1 MRWCRAATIGLTAF
15 ALLALAQPASA
26 VTYVGLDDLT
36 CDGATTM
43 GTGMPERT
51 RLDVALV
58 DPASDRT
65 LSRGRITTTTAGT
78 FEWQAKVS
86 LSGMRAVRA
95 VVRTPGKATPLAWV
109 EHSLARSCPLAST
122 GPNRTLPLVGVGLSS
137 FTLGVLVL
145 IAFAYQGRHT
155 APGGRHLAAPAGPH
169 CDKSAGV
176 PACSPTRRSTT
187 SARSGSWSCPA
198 TWTSGRRPP
207 WWRSWTAPHRDAFG
221 ARHDERPDRYLGEAG
236 SHDDA
241 GPGVTAVRFVTYLK
255 PPTAPH
261 RRPAASPRLP
271 LQGGGGRLTRRAA
284 LRRAGGRRSGAAG
297 HA

>member
-1 MRWCRAATIGLTAF
+1 MRWRRAATIGLTAF

-26 VTYVGLDDLT
+26 VTYVGIDDLT

-65 LSRGRITTTTAGT
+65 LSRGRITTTAAGT

-95 VVRTPGKATPLAWV
+95 VVRTPGKATPMAWV
-109 EHSLARSCPLAST
+109 EHSLARSCPLAYT
-122 GPNRTLPLVGVGLSS
+122 GPNRTLPLVGVGLSC

-155 APGGRHLAAPAGPH
+155 APGGRHLAAPYR
-169 CDKSAGV
+169 
-176 PACSPTRRSTT
+176 T
-187 SARSGSWSCPA
+187 
-198 TWTSGRRPP
+198 
-207 WWRSWTAPHRDAFG
+207 HR
-221 ARHDERPDRYLGEAG
+221 
-236 SHDDA
+236 
-241 GPGVTAVRFVTYLK
+241 T
-255 PPTAPH
+255 
-261 RRPAASPRLP
+261 
-271 LQGGGGRLTRRAA
+271 A
-284 LRRAGGRRSGAAG
+284 LR
-297 HA
+297 